1 MGQQS
6 SKNKEK
12 LQRKDALSQLEEG
25 KRAKNAKKVGL
36 HNKLHNRLLGGNN
49 RAGAQGAE
57 TSSRIANGYY
67 SPEAQSRRK
76 FLGSLGFSKTPE
88 TVGKRKYMQ
97 GQQQRGT
104 NDFRRSELE
113 RSKSI
118 DMIEHSD
125 MGALYA
131 S

>member
-12 LQRKDALSQLEEG
+12 LQRKDALGVLEADKG
-25 KRAKNAKKVGL
+25 ARSAKKVGL
-36 HNKLHNRLLGGNN
+36 HNRLHNRLLGRNN
-49 RAGAQGAE
+49 RAGGQGAE
-57 TSSRIANGYY
+57 TSTRAANGYY

-97 GQQQRGT
+97 
-104 NDFRRSELE
+104 
-113 RSKSI
+113 
-118 DMIEHSD
+118 
-125 MGALYA
+125 A
-131 S
+131 